1 MQGELLADRTQA
13 RADGQEAVSYTLT
26 LKTTDGKPLS
36 GKNVTFTTTT
46 GKLSRTQGT
55 TDQNG
60 QLSVQ
65 LTSTRAGQA
74 VVNASVDGTTISAAP
89 VTFENRPD
97 TAIVVNKTSA
107 VADGQDSIILTAVIR
122 DAAGNPVAGQA
133 VTWHTDKGQFTQQD
147 AVTNAAGAAS
157 ATLTSTQAGNAQV
170 SLSLNGTTTTVSAP
184 HISFTQQLYLT
195 LQAGRTTA
203 VADGNDVITYTLNVR
218 DAAGQPVKD
227 KAVQWSTDLGTL
239 SASQGTTSAQGEAT
253 VTLTSTQAGQA
264 VVNATVGGKQISAQS
279 VTFTRTV
286 RGVISVEKE
295 RVYPGTRQTVT
306 LTLTDAAG
314 NPVSG
319 ERVDWH
325 ADSGNLWQ
333 TQGTTDAQGRATTTW
348 ESTMPGTATI
358 AADAYGQQ
366 YTAPA
371 ITVMPALTVSSVT
384 GIDATGADG
393 KNFGKRV
400 PSSTWP
406 GAKFR
411 IDTENAAGTVTWT
424 ASSPAVS
431 INGNIMT
438 VKSNPAG
445 VTLTGTDADGQTV
458 TLNMGSNWFAQS
470 ATKSEWLNGDYNG
483 TAIYSC
489 RQLGAQVASSGALQ
503 GIISEWGELET
514 YDGWTNLKNNWLNSS
529 TTVVSS
535 NGVKSTIAYYF
546 PGGREGQLNGVSG
559 YYACR

>member
-1 MQGELLADRTQA
+1 M
-13 RADGQEAVSYTLT
+13 
-26 LKTTDGKPLS
+26 
-36 GKNVTFTTTT
+36 
-46 GKLSRTQGT
+46 
-55 TDQNG
+55 
-60 QLSVQ
+60 
-65 LTSTRAGQA
+65 
-74 VVNASVDGTTISAAP
+74 VNASVDGTTISAAP
-89 VTFENRPD
+89 VTFENHLD
-97 TAIVVNKTSA
+97 SAIVVNKTTA

-122 DAAGNPVAGQA
+122 DAAGVPVAGQA
-133 VTWHTDKGQFTQQD
+133 VTWHTDNGQFTQQD

-184 HISFTQQLYLT
+184 RVSFTQQLYLT

-203 VADGNDVITYTLNVR
+203 VADGNDAITYTLNVR

-239 SASQGTTSAQGEAT
+239 SPLQGTTSAQGEAS

-264 VVNATVGGKQISAQS
+264 VVNATVDGKQISAQS

-286 RGVISVEKE
+286 RGVITVEKE

-325 ADSGNLWQ
+325 VDSGNLWQ
-333 TQGTTDAQGRATTTW
+333 TQGTTDAQGRTTTTW
-348 ESTMPGTATI
+348 ESTTPGTATI
-358 AADAYGQQ
+358 TADAYGQQ
-366 YTAPA
+366 YTAPV

-400 PSSTWP
+400 PNSTWP

-431 INGNIMT
+431 INGNVMT

-445 VTLTGTDADGQTV
+445 VTLTGTDTDGQTV
-458 TLNMGSNWFAQS
+458 TLNMGGNWFAQS
-470 ATKSEWLNGDYNG
+470 ATKYEWLNSDYDG

-503 GIISEWGELET
+503 GVISEWGELET
-514 YDGWTNLKNNWLNSS
+514 YEGWTNLKNDWLYSS
-529 TTVVSS
+529 TTVISG
-535 NGVKSTIAYYF
+535 NGVKSTIAYLF
-546 PGGREGQLNGVSG
+546 PGGKEGLLTGIRG

>member
-1 MQGELLADRTQA
+1 M
-13 RADGQEAVSYTLT
+13 
-26 LKTTDGKPLS
+26 
-36 GKNVTFTTTT
+36 
-46 GKLSRTQGT
+46 
-55 TDQNG
+55 
-60 QLSVQ
+60 
-65 LTSTRAGQA
+65 
-74 VVNASVDGTTISAAP
+74 
-89 VTFENRPD
+89 
-97 TAIVVNKTSA
+97 
-107 VADGQDSIILTAVIR
+107 
-122 DAAGNPVAGQA
+122 
-133 VTWHTDKGQFTQQD
+133 
-147 AVTNAAGAAS
+147 
-157 ATLTSTQAGNAQV
+157 
-170 SLSLNGTTTTVSAP
+170 
-184 HISFTQQLYLT
+184 
-195 LQAGRTTA
+195 
-203 VADGNDVITYTLNVR
+203 ADGNDAITYTLNVR

-239 SASQGTTSAQGEAT
+239 STLQGTTSAQGEAT

-264 VVNATVGGKQISAQS
+264 VVNATVDGRAVSAQS

-286 RGVISVEKE
+286 RGVITVEKE
-295 RVYPGTRQTVT
+295 RVYPGSKQTVT

-348 ESTMPGTATI
+348 ESTTPGTATI
-358 AADAYGQQ
+358 TADAYGQQ
-366 YTAPA
+366 YTAPV

-400 PSSTWP
+400 PNSTWP

-411 IDTENAAGTVTWT
+411 VDTENAAGTVTWT

-458 TLNMGSNWFAQS
+458 TLSMGSNWFAQS
-470 ATKSEWLNGDYNG
+470 ATKWEWLSGDYDG

-489 RQLGAQVASSGALQ
+489 RQLGAQVASSSALQ

-514 YDGWTNLKNNWLNSS
+514 YDGWTNLKNDWLYSS
-529 TTVVSS
+529 TIFVSG
-535 NGVKSTIAYYF
+535 NGVKDTIAYYF
-546 PGGREGQLNGVSG
+546 PGGKEGRLTGIRG